1 MNYQKNT
8 KNTRNIKNLIFLK
21 KTLAFPLVLLYTKQV
36 ASERRKRIR
45 KWSIGQAVK
54 TSPSH
59 GENRGSIPLSTAE
72 KLLVIQELFV
82 LSYRGEMEETGM
94 D

>member
-1 MNYQKNT
+1 M
-8 KNTRNIKNLIFLK
+8 IKV
-21 KTLAFPLVLLYTKQV
+21 LAFLRKLLYTKRV
-36 ASERRKRIR
+36 ASAKE

-72 KLLVIQELFV
+72 KPLSFKGFFVSIDKNRFVKGQEVCYTKKRKSEHLYDWGTV
-82 LSYRGEMEETGM
+82 
-94 D
+94 